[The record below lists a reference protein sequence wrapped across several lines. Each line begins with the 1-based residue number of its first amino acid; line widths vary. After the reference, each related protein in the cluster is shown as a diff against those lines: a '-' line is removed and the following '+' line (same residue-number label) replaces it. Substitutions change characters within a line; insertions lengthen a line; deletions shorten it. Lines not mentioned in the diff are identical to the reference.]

1 MRALISVY
9 DKTGIV
15 PLAKELLEQG
25 YELLST
31 GGSLKVLQ
39 EAGCAVTPVEEV
51 TGFPELLG
59 GRVKTL
65 HPAIHA
71 GLLARKSDPEHLRQ
85 IQEQGIEPI
94 DLVVCN
100 LYPFEE
106 GLKKDLPL
114 DEMIELIDI
123 GGPTMIRSAAK
134 NYLSVFVLCSSDQY
148 EEFVTRLKEDRADAE
163 YRKSLAAAAFSHC
176 AGYDARIATYL
187 NPDLFPEHLHMS
199 FKRTEMLR
207 YGENPHQS
215 AAFYTDSLSP
225 GLLSNAK
232 LLGGKP
238 LSYNN
243 LRDADAAIGLAYSFD
258 EGVCIAVKHCT
269 PCGAGRAATAL
280 EAYELAYSCDPV
292 SIFGGIVALNMEVD
306 APTAQKMS
314 EIFLEVVA
322 APGFTDEALEILT
335 RKKNLRVLEV
345 HGRPSEKP
353 MITSV
358 DGGILLQSPDM
369 ELVEKL
375 EVVSERQPSEE
386 ELEGL
391 LFAFQV
397 VKFAKSNAIVVSD
410 GKKTAGIGAGNVNR
424 IDATRIALE
433 RGQGGTLLASDA
445 FFPFDDVVEEAAR
458 MGIRAIIQPGGSIQ
472 DQASIDA
479 CNRHGIALVFTGMRH
494 FRH

>member
-9 DKTGIV
+9 DKTGITS
-15 PLAKELLEQG
+15 LASELVSLG
-25 YELLST
+25 YELIST
-31 GGSLKVLQ
+31 GGSLKALQ
-39 EAGCAVTPVEEV
+39 EAGCPVTAVEEV

-71 GLLARKSDPEHLRQ
+71 GILARKEEPDHLAQ
-85 IQEQGIEPI
+85 VEAQGIKPI

-106 GLKKDLPL
+106 GLKKHLPQE
-114 DEMIELIDI
+114 EMIELIDI

-134 NYLSVFVLCSSDQY
+134 NHKSVLVLCEQNQY
-148 EEFVTRLKEDRADAE
+148 EEFVKRAKEGGLDEE
-163 YRKSLAAAAFSHC
+163 YRKKLAAAAFSHC

-187 NPDLFPEHLHMS
+187 NQELFPEHIHLS
-199 FKRTEMLR
+199 VTRSQVLR
-207 YGENPHQS
+207 YGENPHQE
-215 AAFYTDSLSP
+215 AAFYTDPLSP
-225 GLLSNAK
+225 GLLSEAT

-269 PCGAGRAATAL
+269 PCGAGRAESTF

-292 SIFGGIVALNMEVD
+292 SIFGGIVAFNRQVD
-306 APTAQKMS
+306 APTAKKLT
-314 EIFLEVVA
+314 EIFLEVIA
-322 APGFTDEALEILT
+322 APGFTEEALEIL
-335 RKKNLRVLEV
+335 RVKKNLRILEV
-345 HGRPSEKP
+345 KGKPSERP
-353 MITSV
+353 LFTSV
-358 DGGILLQSPDM
+358 DGGYLLQTPDTK
-369 ELVEKL
+369 LYEKL
-375 EVVSERQPSEE
+375 EVVTQTKPTEE
-386 ELEGL
+386 EMEGL

-458 MGIRAIIQPGGSIQ
+458 MGIRAIIQPGGSLQ